1 MTDKIK
7 PYQAIGMTIQSV
19 CENPEIQ
26 PKNRRKEI
34 ATILEPVLNEIF
46 GGDYE
51 PYEEK
56 KNDH

>member
-7 PYQAIGMTIQSV
+7 PYQAIGTTIQSV
-19 CENPEIQ
+19 CKNPEIQ

-34 ATILEPVLNEIF
+34 AKILEPMINNIF
-46 GGDYE
+46 GRDYE
-51 PYEEK
+51 LYEEK